1 MPTLINIIG
10 LYKKFTSLNNN
21 IIDALSNVSFNIARG
36 EFVSII
42 GPSGSGKSTLLN
54 TISNLTNIS
63 KGKIEFF
70 ENKKPTIGYVFQD
83 NSIFPWRTV
92 IDNITFALEVKKTHT
107 KTKNEI
113 ANMICT
119 QIGLNPEI
127 YLDKY
132 PKELSGGEKRRIA
145 IGMAIA
151 YNPELLLLDEPT
163 TQLDYIN
170 KWKIQNL
177 IQDIWLEK
185 KMTTL
190 LVTHDIEESIY
201 LGNRVVILE
210 NGIIKADIKIELPR
224 PRKNDLRNNNLFI
237 EYKQKIMEYFTKVDD

>member
-1 MPTLINIIG
+1 MNQIQCDINKLTKTYKSVSDKDVNALIDINLNIE
-10 LYKKFTSLNNN
+10 
-21 IIDALSNVSFNIARG
+21 LS
-36 EFVSII
+36 EFISII
-42 GPSGSGKSTLLN
+42 GPSGSGKSTILN
-54 TISNLTNIS
+54 IIA
-63 KGKIEFF
+63 GIIQ
-70 ENKKPTIGYVFQD
+70 PTSGYINFSSVPKIGYVFQD

-92 IDNITFALEVKKTHT
+92 RDNIMFALEVKKLHT
-107 KTKNEI
+107 KTQNEI
-113 ANMICT
+113 ANKICN
-119 QIGLNPEI
+119 QIGLNPDI
-127 YLDKY
+127 YLNKY

-145 IGMAIA
+145 IGMSIA

-201 LGNRVVILE
+201 LGNRVIILD
-210 NGIIKADIKIELPR
+210 NGKIKADINIDLPR
-224 PRKNDLRNNNLFI
+224 PRKNDIRNNNLFI
-237 EYKQKIMEYFTKVDD
+237 EYKQKIMKYFTNSR